1 MKTNKTNWVLI
12 FSGDK
17 MEGSR
22 PLLCENKTPNEMKKI
37 IVTEVKNFRDADK
50 EMFLK
55 GSIQIKD
62 VKERY
67 RDIGKNI
74 LVSLYGCAFFVRDR
88 VDIEAH
94 DIKHMDFLSLY

>member
-1 MKTNKTNWVLI
+1 MLI

-67 RDIGKNI
+67 RDIGKNT
-74 LVSLYGCAFFVRDR
+74 LVSLYGCAFFFVLTTKQKIKKSR
-88 VDIEAH
+88 INPFH
-94 DIKHMDFLSLY
+94 DCKRQC